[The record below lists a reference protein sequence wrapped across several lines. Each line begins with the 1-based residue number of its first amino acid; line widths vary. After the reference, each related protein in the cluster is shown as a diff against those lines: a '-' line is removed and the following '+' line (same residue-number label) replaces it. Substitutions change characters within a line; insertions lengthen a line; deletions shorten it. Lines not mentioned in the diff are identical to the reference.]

1 MSKFKYY
8 RKAIALSITLKSRM
22 SLIVSI
28 LGLGMAF
35 FPMLISLQ
43 LAVFSDGAQSLYQ
56 GEVAFRVVLISL
68 LVLIG
73 LYIAQTIFSF
83 ISSYYSTEDSLRIN
97 EYIDKQ
103 ALMLFSRVPLKY
115 IENHD
120 DFLKRVN
127 LFRAYSGNKAT
138 GGIALIL
145 NWISNL
151 IAFFSIVF
159 ILWLVSPW
167 IVLIILVT
175 CIPAAILT
183 MMQKNETY
191 DNRLYFSQYGN
202 LSLHMSYRFRH
213 DPGQKELRF
222 FGLYP
227 YLNKLWKGYVGTW
240 IGERQK
246 LTRKHTLGNGLTDL
260 LRNGVYLAV
269 IIITAIGIF
278 ANPDRG
284 IGSLMLVI
292 TAAGQLQSITT
303 RLLVD
308 ATGITTDIRYME
320 DFFVL
325 LETEKEAYEATL
337 QTPYEKADVV
347 FRDVDFCYPN
357 SEKKALDGFNVTIRQ
372 GEKIAVV
379 GANGSGKSTF
389 INLLCGLYE
398 PTSGSA
404 EMNGVEISANTA
416 QVRQSVSVVFQNFCK
431 YEDTLRNNINIS
443 APEQTGEDNDAF
455 LAELLQKVGA
465 DEVVAEHEN
474 ALDEM
479 IGVFAESGRN
489 LSGGQWQ
496 KISIARALYRRHACM
511 YILDEP
517 TAALDPISEARI
529 YRNFAELTG
538 DKTTILISH
547 RLGITSVV
555 DRILVF
561 DEGKIVEDGSHEE
574 LMGQGGLYA
583 DMYKAQAKWYVE

>member
-8 RKAIALSITLKSRM
+8 AKAITLSIRLKSPV
-22 SLIVSI
+22 SLIVSV

-43 LAVFSDGAQSLYQ
+43 LANFSDGAQSLSQ
-56 GEVAFRVVLISL
+56 GEQTFRVVLSSL
-68 LVLIG
+68 IILMG
-73 LYIAQTIFSF
+73 LYMAQTLFSF
-83 ISSYYSTEDSLRIN
+83 IRSYYTTEDSARIARYLDGQTL
-97 EYIDKQ
+97 ELY
-103 ALMLFSRVPLKY
+103 SRVPYKY
-115 IENHD
+115 IENYD
-120 DFLKRVN
+120 DFIKRMD
-127 LFRAYSGNKAT
+127 LFRSYSGSKAT
-138 GGIALIL
+138 EGIALIFG
-145 NWISNL
+145 WISGL
-151 IAFFSIVF
+151 ISFFSIIF

-175 CIPAAILT
+175 CIPAAILS
-183 MMQKNETY
+183 MMQKDETY
-191 DNRLYFSQYGN
+191 HRRVKFSQQGNFALN
-202 LSLHMSYRFRH
+202 LSFRFRH
-213 DPGQKELRF
+213 NPGQKEIRF

-227 YLNKLWKGYVGTW
+227 YLNDVWKKY
-240 IGERQK
+240 IGIWMGDRQK
-246 LTRKHTLGNGLTDL
+246 MTRKHVLINSAADL

-278 ANPDRG
+278 NNPERG

-292 TAAGQLQSITT
+292 TAAGQLQNITT

-308 ATGITTDIRYME
+308 ATGITTDLRYME
-320 DFFVL
+320 DYFVL
-325 LETEKEAYEATL
+325 LETEKEACDYTEVEG
-337 QTPYEKADVV
+337 YSSADVV

-357 SEKKALDGFNVTIRQ
+357 SDKKALDGFNVNIRQ
-372 GEKIAVV
+372 GEKIAIV

-404 EMNGVEISANTA
+404 VMNSVEISENAT
-416 QVRQSVSVVFQNFCK
+416 QVRNSLSVVFQNFCK

-443 APEQTGEDNDAF
+443 APEQDDDAF
-455 LAELLQKVGA
+455 LTDLLQKVGA
-465 DEVVAEHEN
+465 DEVVAEHNN

-479 IGVFAESGRN
+479 IGIFAESGRN

-496 KISIARALYRRHACM
+496 KISIARALYRKHACM

-561 DEGKIVEDGSHEE
+561 DEGRIVEDGNHDE
-574 LMGQGGLYA
+574 LMQQNGLYA

>member
-8 RKAIALSITLKSRM
+8 RKAIALSITLKSPM
-22 SLIVSI
+22 SLIVSV

-43 LAVFSDGAQSLYQ
+43 LAVFSDGAQNLYN
-56 GEVAFRVVLISL
+56 GNETIRVVVISL
-68 LVLIG
+68 LLLMG
-73 LYIAQTIFSF
+73 LYVVQTVFSF
-83 ISSYYSTEDSLRIN
+83 ISSFYATEDSARIAR
-97 EYIDKQ
+97 YLDKQ
-103 ALMLFSRVPLKY
+103 TLNIFLRVPYKY

-120 DFLKRVN
+120 DFIKRMDF
-127 LFRAYSGNKAT
+127 FRSYAGGKAT
-138 GGIALIL
+138 GGIALIFG
-145 NWISNL
+145 WISAL
-151 IAFFSIVF
+151 ISFFSIIF

-175 CIPAAILT
+175 CIPASILA
-183 MMQKNETY
+183 MIQKDETY
-191 DNRLYFSQYGN
+191 HNRMQFSIYGN
-202 LSLHMSYRFRH
+202 LAIDLSHRLRH
-213 DPGQKELRF
+213 DPGQKEIRY

-227 YLNKLWKGYVGTW
+227 FLFERWKGYVDMW
-240 IGERQK
+240 MRDRNK
-246 LTRKHTLGNGLTDL
+246 LARKHVLINSAADL

-278 ANPDRG
+278 NNPERG

-292 TAAGQLQSITT
+292 TAAGQLQNITT

-308 ATGITTDIRYME
+308 ATGITTDLRYME
-320 DFFVL
+320 DYFVL
-325 LETEKEAYEATL
+325 LETEKEACDYTEVEGYTN
-337 QTPYEKADVV
+337 ADVV

-357 SEKKALDGFNVTIRQ
+357 SDKKALDGFNVNIRQ
-372 GEKIAVV
+372 GEKIAIV

-404 EMNGVEISANTA
+404 VMNSVEISENAT
-416 QVRQSVSVVFQNFCK
+416 QVRNSLSVVFQNFCK

-443 APEQTGEDNDAF
+443 APDQDDDAF
-455 LAELLQKVGA
+455 LADLLQKVGA

-479 IGVFAESGRN
+479 IGIFAESGRN

-496 KISIARALYRRHACM
+496 KISIARALYRKHACM

-561 DEGKIVEDGSHEE
+561 DEGRIVEDGSHDE
-574 LMGQGGLYA
+574 LVGQGGLYA
-583 DMYKAQAKWYVE
+583 EMYKAQAKWYVE